1 MTFRELIAAKRDRR
15 KHTREE
21 LMFLAQCAADPKAH
35 GVEDYQLSAWLMA
48 AYLNG
53 LDLDETADL
62 TLAMAQ
68 SGDRLNL
75 EGLPHP
81 WVDKHS
87 TGGVGDK
94 TTLVLLP
101 LLAACGLTGV
111 KMSGKGLGIT
121 GGTIDK
127 LSSIPGFRTDLSP
140 EEMVAQAG
148 RIGLALTGQTP
159 RLAPADGT
167 MYALRDTTETI
178 ASMPLIVASI
188 LSKKLAGGAEVLGLD
203 VKCGSGAFMR
213 TLEEADKLA
222 AILVEVAT
230 RCGLPTHAT
239 ITDMDQPLGRA
250 VGNALEVREAWA
262 TLLPDAPPTRFR
274 ELCTYL
280 AAETLVALGWSKSQA
295 DGQATA
301 EARLQDGSALDKARL
316 WIEAQ
321 GGIFDAK
328 ALPTAPVTRELN
340 APTSGWVSRVDAR
353 TVGQTVVELGGG
365 RQRKE
370 DIIDPAVGIEVL
382 VEVGDRIIAGQPVF
396 RIHAKSDAQAETANL
411 SLTTALEVTAE
422 QTPRRPLVLG
432 TH

>member
-1 MTFRELIAAKRDRR
+1 MTFRDLIVAKRDRR

-21 LMFLAQCAADPKAH
+21 LTFLAQCAADPKAH
-35 GVEDYQLSAWLMA
+35 GVADYQLSAWLMA
-48 AYLNG
+48 AFLNG

-127 LSSIPGFRTDLSP
+127 LGSIPGFRTDLSP
-140 EEMVAQAG
+140 EEMIAQAG

-167 MYALRDTTETI
+167 LYALRDTTETI

-188 LSKKLAGGAEVLGLD
+188 LSKKLAGSAEVLGLD
-203 VKCGSGAFMR
+203 VKCGSGAFM
-213 TLEEADKLA
+213 TSLDQATQLA
-222 AILVEVAT
+222 ELLVEVAT

-250 VGNALEVREAWA
+250 VGNALEVREAWE
-262 TLLPDAPPTRFR
+262 TLEPDAPATRFR
-274 ELCTYL
+274 ELCIHL
-280 AAETLVALGWSKSQA
+280 AGETLVAVDWAKSQEE
-295 DGQATA
+295 GQATA
-301 EARLQDGSALDKARL
+301 EARLRDGSARDKARL

-321 GGIFDAK
+321 GGVFDPAR
-328 ALPTAPVTRELN
+328 LPLAPVITELT
-340 APTSGWVSRVDAR
+340 AASAGWVSRVDAR
-353 TVGQTVVELGGG
+353 MVGQAVVDLGGG
-365 RQRKE
+365 RQRK
-370 DIIDPAVGIEVL
+370 DDVIDPAVGVEVL
-382 VEVGDRIIAGQPVF
+382 VEVGDQVEVGQPVL
-396 RIHAKSDAQAETANL
+396 RVHSSGPPV
-411 SLTTALEVTAE
+411 SLESAVVVSP
-422 QTPRRPLVLG
+422 TPVDRVPLILGRR
-432 TH
+432 

>member
-15 KHTREE
+15 AHTREE
-21 LMFLAQCAADPKAH
+21 LDFLAQCAANPAAH

-62 TLAMAQ
+62 TMAMAN
-68 SGDRLNL
+68 SGERLNL

-101 LLAACGLTGV
+101 LLAACGLTVV
-111 KMSGKGLGIT
+111 KMSGRGLGIT

-127 LSSIPGFRTDLSP
+127 LNSIPGFTTDLAP
-140 EEMVAQAG
+140 DEMVAQAK

-159 RLAPADGT
+159 KLAPADGT
-167 MYALRDTTETI
+167 LYALRDTTETV
-178 ASMPLIVASI
+178 ASMPLIVSSI

-203 VKCGSGAFMR
+203 VKCGSGSFMR
-213 TLEEADKLA
+213 TFEEASVLA
-222 AILVEVAT
+222 KMLVEVAT
-230 RCGLPTHAT
+230 KCGLPSHAT

-250 VGNALEVREAWA
+250 VGNALEVREAWE
-262 TLLPDAPPTRFR
+262 TLEPEAAHSRFR
-274 ELCTYL
+274 ELCIYL
-280 AAETLVALGWSKSQA
+280 AGETLVAVGWAESQEEGQRIAESK
-295 DGQATA
+295 
-301 EARLQDGSALDKARL
+301 LKDGSALTRAHL

-321 GGIFDAK
+321 GGSLNPDI
-328 ALPTAPVTRELN
+328 LPRAPHVEEFL
-340 APTSGWVSRVDAR
+340 APASGSIERVDAR
-353 TVGQTVVELGGG
+353 VIGQAVVDLGGG

-370 DIIDPAVGIEVL
+370 DVIDPAVGIEVL
-382 VEVGDRIIAGQPVF
+382 VEVGDEVEAGQPILRV
-396 RIHAKSDAQAETANL
+396 HSNEAS
-411 SLTTALEVTAE
+411 SLPLDRAFSISTE
-422 QTPRRPLVLG
+422 QVQKRPLILG
-432 TH
+432 SY

>member
-1 MTFRELIAAKRDRR
+1 MTFRELIAAKRDRQ

-21 LMFLAQCAADPKAH
+21 LDFLARCAADPKAND
-35 GVEDYQLSAWLMA
+35 VEDYQLSAWLMA

-53 LDLDETADL
+53 LDIDETADL
-62 TLAMAQ
+62 TQAMAA
-68 SGDRLNL
+68 SGDSLNL

-127 LSSIPGFRTDLSP
+127 LASIPGFRTDLSP
-140 EEMVAQAG
+140 ADMIAQAG

-167 MYALRDTTETI
+167 LYALRDTTETI

-203 VKCGSGAFMR
+203 VKCGSGAFMKNLGDA
-213 TLEEADKLA
+213 TVLA
-222 AILVEVAT
+222 EMLVEVAT

-239 ITDMDQPLGRA
+239 ITDMDQPLGVA

-262 TLLPDAPPTRFR
+262 TLQPDAPNTRFR
-274 ELCTYL
+274 ELCVYL
-280 AAETLVALGWSKSQA
+280 AAETLVAVGWSKA
-295 DGQATA
+295 INDGIATA
-301 EARLQDGSALDKARL
+301 DARLQDGSALDKARM

-321 GGIFDAK
+321 GGVFDPD
-328 ALPTAPVTRELN
+328 ALPTAPAIQEVT
-340 APTSGWVSRVDAR
+340 APSTGYVARVDAR
-353 TVGQTVVELGGG
+353 IIGQTVVDLGGG
-365 RQRKE
+365 RQRK
-370 DIIDPAVGIEVL
+370 DDVINPAVGIEVL
-382 VEVGDRIIAGQPVF
+382 VQVGDAVTQGQPVF
-396 RIHAKSDAQAETANL
+396 RVHSAMSVSPTLA
-411 SLTTALEVTAE
+411 SALEISEEPVE
-422 QTPRRPLVLG
+422 PRSLILATR
-432 TH
+432 